1 MSIDRTNFLF
11 GEVTYRNILDSSD
24 HLFYNFD
31 ELKTWSQK
39 NTVRIDPKSVTKTV
53 SIFDVTE
60 FSNDQLMIPRNHFN
74 IALPDIFYHP
84 TLVFFAQQL
93 CHLVD
98 ESSNCKY
105 HYLDPQFQKW
115 RTSTDFVE
123 FVESFETTPFKTF
136 VDGDV
141 RKLNPYTSYY
151 FVKYMGATFK
161 YGYHPAIFEPYTVEN
176 VESHFDLDE
185 SFSVIDIGHQLSF
198 EQLIKESLETH
209 PKLFEVSH
217 KDPRS
222 KCTAFRFL
230 KNFLNLITDVDFRP
244 MSPAQICRCVI
255 AAHRFLCGTLIEK
268 LQLIAI
274 FIKSFSNDVQLGDV
288 ISSGFRDIMF
298 LEFDPF
304 AATDMFLSYLVNGL
318 TETESQHIHL
328 HNSLPIITDLRMKL
342 GTLSLKSSMVEVKQF
357 FQTDLQF
364 VLPYLPRAEEITFDP
379 LELMFG
385 TIFESIKEM
394 SENLS
399 PKSLSIVDSSV
410 EGKPFM
416 FAYI

>member
-1 MSIDRTNFLF
+1 MMSVDRTKFLF

-31 ELKTWSQK
+31 ELKIWSQK
-39 NTVRIDPKSVTKTV
+39 KAVRIDPKNVTKTV

-60 FSNDQLMIPRNHFN
+60 FSNDQLIIPRNHFN

-84 TLVFFAQQL
+84 TLVFFAQQY
-93 CHLVD
+93 CR
-98 ESSNCKY
+98 
-105 HYLDPQFQKW
+105 LDPQFQRLEFWKW
-115 RTSTDFVE
+115 RSSDFVE
-123 FVESFETTPFKTF
+123 SFMESFETTPFKTF
-136 VDGDV
+136 MDGDV

-151 FVKYMGATFK
+151 LVKNLGTK
-161 YGYHPAIFEPYTVEN
+161 TTSKHGYHPVIFEPYTVEN
-176 VESHFDLDE
+176 IELHFDLDE
-185 SFSVIDIGHQLSF
+185 SLSVIDIGHQLSF

-209 PKLFEVSH
+209 PRVFEVSH
-217 KDPRS
+217 KNPMS
-222 KCTAFRFL
+222 KYTAFTFL

-244 MSPAQICRCVI
+244 MSSVQICRCVI

-274 FIKSFSNDVQLGDV
+274 FITSFSSDVQLGDV